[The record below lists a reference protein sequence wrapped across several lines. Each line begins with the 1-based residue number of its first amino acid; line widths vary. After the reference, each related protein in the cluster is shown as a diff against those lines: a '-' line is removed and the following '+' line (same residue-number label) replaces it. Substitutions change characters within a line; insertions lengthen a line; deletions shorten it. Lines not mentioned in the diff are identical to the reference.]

1 MVMNLKS
8 SPRFFVIAVA
18 VGLFIGEQWDGRV
31 AMAGKSSSLMDI
43 SADGKLLVCTN
54 RDNGTASVIDLQSHK
69 KLREIPLGAKPEGV
83 TFLGDSH
90 TAAAAVYA
98 EDKIVFFDA
107 DSGKKNGAIDVF
119 DEPYGIV
126 SDSSGS
132 KVFVTLDY
140 PGQIVEIDVK
150 TRKAIRTFRA
160 GGFPRGLALSAD
172 DRHLYVTEFY
182 TGLVRAID
190 ARTGMQTDQW
200 AGASTDNLARQI
212 VLHPTR
218 PKAYLPHI
226 RSRITAVHGEGSIF
240 PYISVID
247 TDKKE
252 GRRRKRIPMD
262 AFLNNLVTAN
272 PWDVAISPDGKQLY
286 AVFSGTNDLFACHIL
301 DDNYREINYRG
312 RLILGNN
319 PRAVHVSSDSK
330 TFYVYNALD
339 FNVVAYNAE
348 NLRPITTIPVC
359 ENPLDEEIFRGKIL
373 FYSALQPM
381 VGRRWISCS
390 SCHPDGDPD
399 GRTWHNPEGLRN
411 TQSLAGMAW
420 THPIHWSADRDEVQD
435 FEHTIRGQL
444 MQGRG
449 LIRGTVHPSLE
460 TPNKGLSKDLDAL
473 SAYTNSHKFTL
484 SPYAK
489 KGLSESARRGKTIFF
504 SKETGCAYC
513 HSRPYYTDSQPV
525 DDPNTIV
532 RHDVGTGNDDESEKM
547 GPAYDTPT
555 LLGVYRTA
563 PYLHHGKAETL
574 QDVLTQHNQEDK
586 HGSTSHLTSQQISD
600 LVEFLKALP
609 YEDPQTKA
617 PAAGLKKVTR

>member
-1 MVMNLKS
+1 MKLKS
-8 SPRFFVIAVA
+8 SSRFFVMTVTA
-18 VGLFIGEQWDGRV
+18 GLLIGGQWDCPT

-54 RDNGTASVIDLQSHK
+54 RDNGTVSVIDLQSHR

-83 TFLGDSH
+83 TFLGESH

-107 DSGKKNGAIDVF
+107 DSGKQLGATEVF

-126 SDSSGS
+126 SDSAGS

-140 PGQIVEIDVK
+140 PGQIVEIDVN
-150 TRKAIRTFRA
+150 TRTATRTFPA
-160 GGFPRGLALSAD
+160 GDFPRGLALSAD
-172 DRHLYVTEFY
+172 DSHLYVTEFY
-182 TGLVRAID
+182 TGLVRGID
-190 ARTGMQTDQW
+190 ASTGKQTDQW

-226 RSRITAVHGEGSIF
+226 RSRVTAVHGEGSIF
-240 PYISVID
+240 PYITVID
-247 TDKKE
+247 TNKKE

-272 PWDVAISPDGKQLY
+272 PWEIAVSPDGKQLY
-286 AVFSGTNDLFACHIL
+286 AVFSGTNDLFACNIL
-301 DDNYREINYRG
+301 DDNYREISYRR

-319 PRAVHVSSDSK
+319 PRAVRVSPDSK

-348 NLRPITTIPVC
+348 SLRPITTISVC
-359 ENPLDEEIFRGKIL
+359 ENPLREEILRGKIL
-373 FYSALQPM
+373 FYTALQPM

-449 LIRGTVHPSLE
+449 LVRGNLNPSLE

-473 SAYTNSHKFTL
+473 SAYSNSHKFTL

-489 KGLSESARRGKTIFF
+489 KGLSESAQKGKSIFF
-504 SKETGCAYC
+504 SKETDCARC
-513 HSRPYYTDSQPV
+513 HSGPYYTDSQPV
-525 DDPNTIV
+525 NDPKTIL

-574 QDVLTQHNQEDK
+574 QDVLSEHNQGDK
-586 HGSTSHLTSQQISD
+586 HGSTRHLTSQQTSD
-600 LVEFLKALP
+600 LIDFLKALP
-609 YEDPQTKA
+609 YEDPQSNASAT
-617 PAAGLKKVTR
+617 GLKKVAR